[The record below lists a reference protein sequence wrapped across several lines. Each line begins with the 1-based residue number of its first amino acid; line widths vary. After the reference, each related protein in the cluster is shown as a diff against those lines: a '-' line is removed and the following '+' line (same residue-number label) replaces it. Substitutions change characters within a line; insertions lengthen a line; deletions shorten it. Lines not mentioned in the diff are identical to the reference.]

1 MKLSDRP
8 PSNRDRRNQPARRSG
23 PDIRMRLDRA
33 LALGRG
39 YEAVGDKVEAERF
52 YQQADHYRRLL
63 NSRAA

>member
-1 MKLSDRP
+1 MKFIGRK
-8 PSNRDRRNQPARRSG
+8 PSNSDRRNQPTRWSG
-23 PDIRMRLDRA
+23 LDIRTRLDRA

-63 NSRAA
+63 NNRAA